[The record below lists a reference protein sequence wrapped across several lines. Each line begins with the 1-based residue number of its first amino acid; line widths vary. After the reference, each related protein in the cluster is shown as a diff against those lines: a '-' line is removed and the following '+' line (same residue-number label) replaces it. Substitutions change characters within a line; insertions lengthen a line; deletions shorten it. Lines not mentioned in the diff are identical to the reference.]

1 MSKHTSPETTTI
13 EDPTSHDSRELP
25 DLLGELAGDVLVRGD
40 ATGEPWFAEHAHQLN
55 TLAEQ
60 AREQYARLLP
70 ANGEIPTIAQ
80 GVALAHFL
88 RPHLRDG
95 RGCATVCCGA
105 AGLPDSYVYVRLDD
119 GYEGGID
126 REGRVST

>member
-1 MSKHTSPETTTI
+1 MSKHTSPQTTTI
-13 EDPTSHDSRELP
+13 EHSTSYDSRELP
-25 DLLGELAGDVLVRGD
+25 DVLVELAGDVLMRGD
-40 ATGEPWFAEHAHQLN
+40 ATGESWFAEHARQLN

-70 ANGEIPTIAQ
+70 ANGEIPTSAQ
-80 GVALAHFL
+80 GVALARFL

-95 RGCATVCCGA
+95 RGCATVCRGA
-105 AGLPDSYVYVRLDD
+105 VGLPDSYVYVRLDD